1 MAEKIQSYTTIKS
14 KSESKYKEKG
24 SIFLAF
30 AHPINSISEFDE
42 ILHGYRKQ
50 FYDAVHHCSAYKLI
64 DGSFKYSDDGE
75 PGGTAG
81 LRIFNAIEH
90 SGLNNC
96 AVIVVRYFGG
106 VKLGTG
112 PLGKAYYETAIE
124 ALTNSD
130 KIQLHRFERYHF
142 SAPYEL
148 SSFLYRHLT
157 NDHVKINGSDYASG
171 ISLDTFIKSDYTAKI
186 LEEILAGANGQVEIV
201 NVKEERYFEYL
212 SDLRNLSD

>member
-30 AHPINSISEFDE
+30 AYPVNSISEFDG
-42 ILHGYRKQ
+42 ILQLYRKQ

-75 PGGTAG
+75 PNGTAG

-124 ALTNSD
+124 ALSNSE
-130 KIQLHRFERYHF
+130 KILLHQFKKYQF

-157 NDHVKINGSDYASG
+157 NDHVKINDSDYSAG
-171 ISLDTFIKSDYTAKI
+171 ITLDTFIRSDHSSKI
-186 LEEILAGANGQVEIV
+186 LEEILAGANGQVVITDC
-201 NVKEERYFEYL
+201 KEERFFE
-212 SDLRNLSD
+212 D

>member
-1 MAEKIQSYTTIKS
+1 MADKIQSYTTIKS

-30 AHPINSISEFDE
+30 AHPINSIFDFDE
-42 ILHGYRKQ
+42 ILHAYRKQ

-81 LRIFNAIEH
+81 LRIFNAIERA
-90 SGLNNC
+90 GLNNC

-112 PLGKAYYETAIE
+112 PLGKAYYETANE
-124 ALTNSD
+124 ALSNAE
-130 KIQLHRFERYHF
+130 KIFFHRFDRYGF

-157 NDHVKINGSDYASG
+157 NDYVKINSSDYATG
-171 ISLDTFIKSDYTAKI
+171 INLDTFLRSDSASKI
-186 LEEILAGANGQVEIV
+186 IEEIIAGANGQVEIIDK
-201 NVKEERYFEYL
+201 KEERFFEL
-212 SDLRNLSD
+212 

>member
-1 MAEKIQSYTTIKS
+1 M
-14 KSESKYKEKG
+14 
-24 SIFLAF
+24 AF
-30 AHPINSISEFDE
+30 AHPISSISEFDE
-42 ILHGYRKQ
+42 ILHDYRKQ

-90 SGLNNC
+90 SGVNNC

-112 PLGKAYYETAIE
+112 PLGKAYYETANE
-124 ALTNSD
+124 ALISSD
-130 KIQLHRFERYHF
+130 KIHLHRFDRYYF

-157 NDHVKINGSDYASG
+157 NDNVKINSSDYATG
-171 ISLDTFIKSDYTAKI
+171 ITLDIFLRSDYTSKI
-186 LEEILAGANGQVEIV
+186 IEEILGGANGQVEIIDA
-201 NVKEERYFEYL
+201 KEEKYFEY
-212 SDLRNLSD
+212 SST

>member
-30 AHPINSISEFDE
+30 AHPVNSISEFDG
-42 ILHGYRKQ
+42 ILHAYRKQ
-50 FYDAVHHCSAYKLI
+50 FYDAVHHCSAFKLI

-75 PGGTAG
+75 PNGTAG
-81 LRIFNAIEH
+81 LRIYNAIEH
-90 SGLNNC
+90 AGLNNC

-112 PLGKAYYETAIE
+112 PLGKAYYDTAIE
-124 ALTNSD
+124 ALTNSE
-130 KIQLHRFERYHF
+130 KILLHRFKRYQF

-157 NDHVKINGSDYASG
+157 NDHVKIIGSDYANG
-171 ISLDTFIKSDYTAKI
+171 ISLDTFIKSDHTSKI
-186 LEEILAGANGQVEIV
+186 LEEIFAGANGQVEV
-201 NVKEERYFEYL
+201 VDCKEERFFE
-212 SDLRNLSD
+212 D